1 MPVTGE
7 QQNPDEPRVLLV
19 GHPHSGKTSLFNL
32 LTHTNRPVGMTVE
45 AVEETMPTPQ
55 GIVRLVDLPGI
66 YRLGVSSPEEE
77 LVLRALCDCRARVL
91 VSVLDSTNL
100 DLHFYLSLQLW
111 HFGLPVILVLN
122 MADEADAAGLKVD
135 TERLKALTGAR
146 VVRAS
151 SHRRTGIRELGRMI
165 GELVFQAEGESL
177 LKRPNYGPLI
187 DETLRFLTEAIAC
200 ERARSA
206 AGEMPPS
213 FLASRLLEGN
223 AAIASRLEAESSEN
237 RHLLELAAD
246 CREQL
251 EGRLPAAPAEVMAD
265 RRYGLIHGLV
275 DEVQTGSRAD
285 VRKLTFALDRILTHR
300 VAGLAIFLLLMY
312 AVFYASFA
320 LGNPLVDMV
329 RNLFGTLGEWASPL
343 LSEHPLWQSLLVRG
357 VIEGVGSVV
366 SFVPTIVILFA
377 CLALLESTGYM
388 ARAAFLMDRFM
399 HKMGLHG
406 KSFIPMLLGFSCNV
420 PAVLATRSIESRK
433 DRLATIFVL
442 PWMNCSARLVVF
454 ALIIDAMVSPQY
466 RGMILWSFYLLGIGM
481 AVVAARLLKSTV
493 LKGDDEIFI
502 MELPP
507 YRLPSWAGYLYS
519 VWEKASGYV
528 RKAATFILFGSVV
541 LWGLNTFPLADPS
554 GNEVHV
560 AHPDC
565 YSARIGRLFEP
576 ASRLAGM
583 DWQANSAMIGA
594 FSAKELLV
602 TQLCILFS
610 GDEGSA
616 LESEEGSARKKRAIR
631 AHYNLPQALGIMTF
645 ALLALPCIATVAVI
659 RKETNSWP
667 FTLAQFLALN
677 VVGYVAAVAVYQIA
691 RLLV

>member
-1 MPVTGE
+1 MPVTKGE
-7 QQNPDEPRVLLV
+7 KRNAEEPVVLLV

-45 AVEETMPTPQ
+45 AVEETMATPQ
-55 GIVRLVDLPGI
+55 GNVRLVDLPGI
-66 YRLGVSSPEEE
+66 YRLGISSPEEE
-77 LVLRALCDCRARVL
+77 LVLLSLCDRRAKAL
-91 VSVLDSTNL
+91 VSVVDSTNL
-100 DLHFYLSLQLW
+100 DLHLYLSLQLW

-135 TERLKALTGAR
+135 TDRLEALTGAR
-146 VVRAS
+146 VVRTS
-151 SHRRTGIRELGRMI
+151 SHHRMGIHDLERLIAEQ
-165 GELVFQAEGESL
+165 VFDTAEKAQ
-177 LKRPNYGPLI
+177 LKRPNYGPLV

-200 ERARSA
+200 ERASA
-206 AGEMPPS
+206 GNMPPS

-223 AAIASRLEAESSEN
+223 MEIASRLEAESPEN
-237 RHLLELAAD
+237 RRLLELTAD
-246 CREQL
+246 CRERL
-251 EGRLPAAPAEVMAD
+251 EGRLPAPPAEVMAD

-285 VRKLTFALDRILTHR
+285 ARKLTFALDRILTHR
-300 VAGLAIFLLLMY
+300 VAGLAVFLLLMY
-312 AVFYASFA
+312 VVFYASFA

-329 RNLFGTLGEWASPL
+329 RNLFASLGEWASPL
-343 LSEHPLWQSLLVRG
+343 LAEHPLWQSLLVRG

-377 CLALLESTGYM
+377 CLSLLESTGYM

-454 ALIIDAMVSPQY
+454 ALIIDALVPQQY
-466 RGMILWSFYLLGIGM
+466 RGLILWSFYLLGIGM
-481 AVVAARLLKSTV
+481 AVVASRLLKSTL

-507 YRLPSWAGYLYS
+507 YRLPSWSGYLYS

-541 LWGLNTFPLADPS
+541 LWGMNTFPLADPA

-560 AHPDC
+560 AHSDC

-610 GDEGSA
+610 GDSGPA
-616 LESEEGSARKKRAIR
+616 LESEEGSDRKKRAIR

-667 FTLAQFLALN
+667 FTLAQFLVLN
-677 VVGYVAAVAVYQIA
+677 VVGYVAAVAVYQVA
-691 RLLV
+691 RLLVL